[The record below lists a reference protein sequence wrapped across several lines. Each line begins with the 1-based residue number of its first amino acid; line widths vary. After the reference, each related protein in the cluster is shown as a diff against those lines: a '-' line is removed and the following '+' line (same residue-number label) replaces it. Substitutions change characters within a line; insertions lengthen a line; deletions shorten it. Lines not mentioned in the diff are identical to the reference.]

1 MKVGNAVIRKKAIE
15 ISTPDQFYAEYK
27 GRKISI
33 TTDHGYG
40 KPCVPGFKRFL
51 IDVTDIKT
59 GMLDV
64 DTYGDFQTIDQAIF
78 YALEGAM
85 LLPTNTN

>member
-33 TTDHGYG
+33 TTNHGYG
-40 KPCVPGFKRFL
+40 EPRVPGLKRFL

-64 DTYGDFQTIDQAIF
+64 DTYEDFETIDQAIS

-85 LLPTNTN
+85 LTPTNTN